1 MWCLVLRI
9 VSHHFLPEGS
19 AYDDVI
25 AQMEA
30 VSGDVLK
37 AAFGD
42 LGVQDKAKFLAT
54 LFINDLSAV
63 IAQGVDP
70 YFEVSRYGERLAA
83 ANPYFDDLYATL
95 ADLRWFAAGWLPLFM
110 WNA

>member
-63 IAQGVDP
+63 MHKGLTLISKWV
-70 YFEVSRYGERLAA
+70 
-83 ANPYFDDLYATL
+83 ATV
-95 ADLRWFAAGWLPLFM
+95 
-110 WNA
+110 NA